1 MRIGVF
7 SAPVCFSCKQA
18 TIGEFGSFVEV
29 VQLFAARTN
38 VQQTKSGSW
47 IRESG
52 CPLQDSLWHNSAC
65 TMEGDG
71 TEPKLEKERLTEEA
85 CLISTPHSVSLVLKT
100 GEIGEYGRNQTNQ
113 QVTLSPITVTQSS
126 TQESHTS
133 SGIKV
138 TLENESVWSR
148 FHSLGTEMILTKQ
161 GRRMFPCCR
170 FRLSGLDP
178 QRKYFLVMDIMPL
191 DDFTYKWNGKSWE
204 PVAVDEPH
212 VLGQICIHPESPA
225 LGQQWMDSPV
235 SFYKVKLTNDS
246 TDQEGCVLLRPM
258 HRYLPRLRIVP
269 FDPDSGGTIV
279 LDSPK
284 VKIFSFPQ
292 TEFYAVTGYQ
302 NPQITQLK
310 IDCNPF
316 AMAFREDSQSIRQL
330 QDKLRPSSSV
340 GSHFRSPLLSLARNL
355 SGKRKEGAV
364 KSTASTCIQDNRK
377 RGLSAETESLKEG
390 DGIFTKMKNAIL
402 NSPNNADCSENDRG
416 NETMVYKCPAEPVLD
431 EHVAPLEFE
440 TNVTLP
446 LEEPLPPADE
456 PVPPISS
463 AENSK
468 SSESFE
474 HDVSSHIGCKDSDS
488 PTESSMSAQ
497 SPQAQ
502 GEIMCAAASLPG
514 PPFLNGSQVHERK
527 PGHLFRLRHF
537 RRGRKAKSK
546 RWSKTK
552 YTKPP
557 PAVVPLN
564 IPLHPDLEDVE
575 GMLFVSFVA
584 KEALNIPVEN
594 KKQSESSMPSPSPTH
609 GWSDNHEAE
618 DVSLS
623 ETERI
628 AKLEKILLLHLKQ
641 QKHRQVI
648 HPCLQDVG
656 MKLSLLDPK
665 LPIDLQYLG
674 VHLPLPPP
682 LHEGLDKMNP
692 MSLSPS
698 PDEAGCFVSRTG
710 KTNDPK
716 KIKGWRDKFKTK
728 TVVQSATE
736 GLKNSS
742 AFCSDMLDA
751 YLENEAQQISD
762 RVAVFSNCSASP
774 VSYQLPSKS
783 SSYVVTLDSLLK
795 ARSVSSNK
803 DYSKPTDKILPRSPL
818 RGPPN
823 IAVPLSSAGL
833 QYRLRG
839 NREKGRKF
847 ARSFQAHQHAMSSAS
862 KSIRFV
868 SRGVMKKQPGRWHTS
883 AETTRHISSVHRPM
897 IPVKVRNKMLLQ
909 EIEKEA
915 IFDGKVRTHITTKR
929 AKFALTALLNF
940 KKSGKRS
947 RYNMHHKNEDACP
960 EDFCRLG
967 CICDSL
973 YREVRGPTH
982 CRRVE
987 CMFDCSCFKHK
998 VLLLHPPRETASV
1011 QRGRKRA
1018 VLAFPIT
1025 DPEREPRPPPA
1036 PSITTLWKRKTGE
1049 HDPEPIFI
1057 PAPPLSSKNVSH
1069 LRTSLNYSS
1078 NQVREEDKDPVYL
1091 YFESM
1096 MTCARVREYNSNP
1109 PPQIH
1114 MFPTK
1119 KEMTEHEQIN
1129 EIAEASEPPSSQKIS
1144 EPIHP
1149 QSPAKPF
1156 ELKPTK
1162 LLEILSEC
1170 NWEPHRSLVLN
1181 MLFRRMNSNR
1191 LSEPFCFGMYK
1202 IQLLST
1208 IIKGE
1213 ERSSTITYK
1222 VCISRADEKE
1232 MTEDLQPPV
1241 KKTMKKQRV
1250 KGVETKVS
1258 KTCETQDQKATE
1270 DTDSGRMSTALEDEQ
1285 QKNLLSKRVLRSLPF
1300 LPHAAHDGYLKAYK
1314 KKPGSLPQGLIK
1326 VNGKSYA
1333 KAKLLLGQLGAL
1345 HPVNRFAAFVTGRPV
1360 GQTKIVGDI
1369 TKACPPKAPLKPCSQ
1384 ASAPESNTTSKNKR
1398 SDISPMKALVGP
1410 PPGTTPIVP
1419 DGTRFVL
1426 VPVTPSNSAAA
1437 PSAETVTSSTLPPGQ
1452 QVVLQ
1457 PAPGSNFLCQYNGQ
1471 MIQLKPISTEPH
1483 VQPQPSPV
1491 SEGSTSQVLQT
1502 ADSTC
1507 LPKDT
1512 RSLQIPL
1519 ISTPFSKILPKP
1531 LPDISP
1537 KVLSLSAKSGMN
1549 IASGMSAFN
1558 LQSSFPG
1565 KTGTFSFRI
1574 CPPNGGK
1581 PVGSEHGGKPPEPS
1595 ADTSS
1600 TVLLPGG
1607 FTLIKLFHTAVPAV
1621 LTNVTSA
1628 ASLPAEI
1635 PQNDEN
1641 IRKSI
1646 VQSCSPSLEQ
1656 NCQVSES
1663 ISNPD
1668 LFETS
1673 NSDLSQSSNGL
1684 PSEGVIKEEHESEH
1698 FSESENT
1705 LFPSKYNWVPDGAV
1719 MVHTSEV
1726 SKMEPMDM
1734 DDWPPNG
1741 AERILWIDSADEEED
1756 EIPPA
1761 VEASESKTTT
1771 GGANFSSCGEELQV
1785 DNLYFNKKETPETPL
1800 IHNKDLPPKEYAD
1813 EQKPYLKSS
1822 ISNNDKEKDCDPFTN
1837 ANNSNTLNITKQE
1850 PPFFIP
1856 IKKIDDNKP
1865 SQIFFGSHNSNEQV
1879 MFQEDCTSVH
1889 IKNEPRNTTYM
1900 DMKDQGLLG
1909 ENSTLCIS
1917 RIETCNNQTA
1927 QNAFLKHI
1935 PITEQ
1940 RLDSA
1945 NNYGLSTKIES
1956 CSDSPR
1962 RHTCTM
1968 PDVDK
1973 QHISS
1978 EDILLP
1984 INKEEPCMNQT
1995 VTEFPQDLNKQG
2007 LGSKN
2012 MEFYNNLAK
2021 PNSTASLHGE
2031 DSHENA
2037 DIAGNASF
2045 SLLDCQTLVN
2055 CTPTAHPLNTAS
2067 LGQKAGLKNVTVC
2080 TETFKII
2087 SQNLKEGKDEAEDGK
2102 KQFKTTVKELSDD
2115 EDIAVDVINVSED
2128 EAPFDQL
2135 DRDMAHSSGD
2145 GDGNSS
2151 DEEDSS
2157 YDSTSDSETTDDTV
2171 DMSTEDDVDVE
2182 SFEDSDGKRFINMI
2196 KVQTRHKHNEIH
2208 YKMRT
2213 AKLKKKIKH
2222 LTNLMRTSRNLPVHE
2237 REKRLNHTE
2246 KERVRRDE
2254 MRQAFAAL
2262 KKALN
2267 VEERVRM
2274 CNHDI
2279 LNQARLT
2286 IWALKDRSQCLEE
2299 RKKALLQKQS
2309 SYFSKIAELSEKGE
2323 ARDEASFEKQ
2333 CAQQKQLG
2341 SQNTQQTSVPG
2352 PLVNPRRV
2360 DSDGNRLPPRFGLW
2374 KAPNYIRKRSK
2385 KSLQQP
2391 PIPATE
2397 AVDESSNSILSPD
2410 SPGSDTVSGP
2420 SVKPD
2425 LVRTVIAQSPTGLP
2439 PLCITPQEKSLS
2451 TENKP
2456 AEKRSLPKIVLQSFG
2471 KTDGVKLTNDIKTS
2485 QPSSTEVSK
2494 SAELLTDGHL
2504 DPQVQNKEMEKCSA
2518 GASNVKEKS
2527 LVEEHSNKENPA
2539 PSSEVTGNDV
2549 QNKTLSKLENE
2560 QASAAVVK
2568 VRKKRRQTEVVIEE
2582 ALSNPD
2588 VLGPRKLRQRSPAV
2602 TGGATSRSTANKR
2615 KRII

>member
-1 MRIGVF
+1 
-7 SAPVCFSCKQA
+7 
-18 TIGEFGSFVEV
+18 
-29 VQLFAARTN
+29 
-38 VQQTKSGSW
+38 
-47 IRESG
+47 
-52 CPLQDSLWHNSAC
+52 
-65 TMEGDG
+65 MEGDG
-71 TEPKLEKERLTEEA
+71 TELTLEKERLTEEA
-85 CLISTPHSVSLVLKT
+85 CLISTPHLVSLVLKP
-100 GEIGEYGRNQTNQ
+100 GEIGKCGRNQTNQ
-113 QVTLSPITVTQSS
+113 QVTLSPITLTQSS
-126 TQESHTS
+126 TQESHTG

-212 VLGQICIHPESPA
+212 VQGQICVHPESPA

-246 TDQEGCVLLRPM
+246 TDQDGCVLLRAM

-292 TEFYAVTGYQ
+292 TEFYAVTSYQ

-316 AMAFREDSQSIRQL
+316 AMAFREDSQSIRLL
-330 QDKLRPSSSV
+330 QDKLKPCSSV
-340 GSHFRSPLLSLARNL
+340 GSHFRSPFLSLARNL

-364 KSTASTCIQDNRK
+364 KSTISTCIQNNRK
-377 RGLSAETESLKEG
+377 RGLSAETETRKEG
-390 DGIFTKMKNAIL
+390 DGILTKMKNAIL
-402 NSPNNADCSENDRG
+402 SSSNDTDCSENDRG
-416 NETMVYKCPAEPVLD
+416 NETGVYKCPAEPVLN

-440 TNVTLP
+440 TSVTVP
-446 LEEPLPPADE
+446 LEEPLPSADE

-463 AENSK
+463 TENSK

-488 PTESSMSAQ
+488 PTESSMSAP
-497 SPQAQ
+497 SPQTPGQ
-502 GEIMCAAASLPG
+502 IKSAAASMPG

-527 PGHLFRLRHF
+527 PGHLFRLRRF
-537 RRGRKAKSK
+537 QRRRKAKSK

-557 PAVVPLN
+557 PAVVPPSV
-564 IPLHPDLEDVE
+564 PLHPDLEDVE

-584 KEALNIPVEN
+584 KEALNTPVEN
-594 KKQSESSMPSPSPTH
+594 KKESESSMPSPSPTH
-609 GWSDNHEAE
+609 GPSDNHEAE
-618 DVSLS
+618 DVNLS
-623 ETERI
+623 VTERI
-628 AKLEKILLLHLKQ
+628 AKLEEILLLHLKQ

-648 HPCLQDVG
+648 HPCLQDDG
-656 MKLSLLDPK
+656 
-665 LPIDLQYLG
+665 
-674 VHLPLPPP
+674 
-682 LHEGLDKMNP
+682 
-692 MSLSPS
+692 
-698 PDEAGCFVSRTG
+698 AGCFVSRTG
-710 KTNDPK
+710 KTNDPT
-716 KIKGWRDKFKTK
+716 KIKGWRDKFKTN
-728 TVVQSATE
+728 TVQSATE

-742 AFCSDMLDA
+742 AFCSEMLDA

-762 RVAVFSNCSASP
+762 RVAVFSKCSASP

-795 ARSVSSNK
+795 ARSASSKK
-803 DYSKPTDKILPRSPL
+803 DCSKPTDKIPPRSPL
-818 RGPPN
+818 RGSPN
-823 IAVPLSSAGL
+823 TAVPLSSAGSH
-833 QYRLRG
+833 YRLRG
-839 NREKGRKF
+839 NREREREF
-847 ARSFQAHQHAMSSAS
+847 TPSFQAHQHAVSSLQSS
-862 KSIRFV
+862 KSRRFV
-868 SRGVMKKQPGRWHTS
+868 SRGGMKKQPGRWNSS
-883 AETTRHISSVHRPM
+883 AETARHISSVQSPT
-897 IPVKVRNKMLLQ
+897 IPVKVKNKVLLQ
-909 EIEKEA
+909 EFEKEA
-915 IFDGKVRTHITTKR
+915 MFDGKVRTHITTER
-929 AKFALTALLNF
+929 AKFALTAVLNF
-940 KKSGKRS
+940 KKSGKRP
-947 RYNMHHKNEDACP
+947 RYNMHHKNENACP
-960 EDFCRLG
+960 EDFCCLG
-967 CICDSL
+967 CVCDSL
-973 YREVRGPTH
+973 HREVRGPTH

-987 CMFDCSCFKHK
+987 CMFECSCFKHK
-998 VLLLHPPRETASV
+998 VLLLHPLRETASV
-1011 QRGRKRA
+1011 QRGRKSA
-1018 VLAFPIT
+1018 VMAFPIA

-1057 PAPPLSSKNVSH
+1057 PAPPRSSKNVSH
-1069 LRTSLNYSS
+1069 LHTSLNYSS

-1114 MFPTK
+1114 MFPSK
-1119 KEMTEHEQIN
+1119 KEMTEDEELN
-1129 EIAEASEPPSSQKIS
+1129 EIAEASNLASSQITS
-1144 EPIHP
+1144 ETNPTE
-1149 QSPAKPF
+1149 SPAKP
-1156 ELKPTK
+1156 KPTK

-1181 MLFRRMNSNR
+1181 TLFRRMNSNL

-1213 ERSSTITYK
+1213 DRSSTITYK

-1232 MTEDLQPPV
+1232 MTDDLQPPV

-1258 KTCETQDQKATE
+1258 KTCETQAQRATE
-1270 DTDSGRMSTALEDEQ
+1270 DTDSRRMSSALEEEQ
-1285 QKNLLSKRVLRSLPF
+1285 QKNLLSKRLLRSLPF
-1300 LPHAAHDGYLKAYK
+1300 LTHAATVGCLTAYK
-1314 KKPGSLPQGLIK
+1314 KKPGGPSHGLIK

-1333 KAKLLLGQLGAL
+1333 KAKVLLGQLGAL
-1345 HPVNRFAAFVTGRPV
+1345 HPVNRFAAFVTGRLLPV
-1360 GQTKIVGDI
+1360 GQTKDVGDV
-1369 TKACPPKAPLKPCSQ
+1369 TKACPPKAPLKPSSQ
-1384 ASAPESNTTSKNKR
+1384 ASAPEPNTTSKNKR
-1398 SDISPMKALVGP
+1398 SDISHMKAMKSVGP
-1410 PPGTTPIVP
+1410 PPGKTPIVP

-1437 PSAETVTSSTLPPGQ
+1437 PSAETVSSSTLPPGQ

-1457 PAPGSNFLCQYNGQ
+1457 PVPGSNFLCQYNGQ

-1483 VQPQPSPV
+1483 VQPQPSSV

-1502 ADSTC
+1502 ADNTC

-1512 RSLQIPL
+1512 RSLQMPL
-1519 ISTPFSKILPKP
+1519 ISTPLSKIVPKP
-1531 LPDISP
+1531 LSEVSP

-1581 PVGSEHGGKPPEPS
+1581 PVRSEHGVKSPEPS
-1595 ADTSS
+1595 ADTSP

-1621 LTNVTSA
+1621 PANVTSA
-1628 ASLPAEI
+1628 AFHPAEI
-1635 PQNDEN
+1635 PQNDES

-1656 NCQVSES
+1656 NGQVSES

-1673 NSDLSQSSNGL
+1673 NSGLSQSSMDL
-1684 PSEGVIKEEHESEH
+1684 PSESIIKEESEEH

-1705 LFPSKYNWVPDGAV
+1705 LSPSKYNWAPDGAV
-1719 MVHTSEV
+1719 MVHTSD
-1726 SKMEPMDM
+1726 MDMDM

-1771 GGANFSSCGEELQV
+1771 TEANFSSCDEEPQV
-1785 DNLYFNKKETPETPL
+1785 VNLCFNKKETPL
-1800 IHNKDLPPKEYAD
+1800 IHNKDLPPKDDVCSKSAPAD
-1813 EQKPYLKSS
+1813 EQKLYLDSS
-1822 ISNNDKEKDCDPFTN
+1822 ISSSDQENDCDPFTN
-1837 ANNSNTLNITKQE
+1837 ANITKQE
-1850 PPFFIP
+1850 PPFLIP
-1856 IKKIDDNKP
+1856 IIKIDDNEP
-1865 SQIFFGSHNSNEQV
+1865 TQIFSGSHNSSEQV
-1879 MFQEDCTSVH
+1879 MFQEDCPSVH
-1889 IKNEPRNTTYM
+1889 IKNEPNNTPCM
-1900 DMKDQGLLG
+1900 DMAGNEPDMKDQGLLAD
-1909 ENSTLCIS
+1909 NSTLRIS
-1917 RIETCNNQTA
+1917 RIETLNNQTA
-1927 QNAFLKHI
+1927 ENTFLKHI

-1940 RLDSA
+1940 RLDSTS
-1945 NNYGLSTKIES
+1945 NYIISTEIES
-1956 CSDSPR
+1956 CSDSPG

-1968 PDVDK
+1968 PDIDK
-1973 QHISS
+1973 QHIVSK
-1978 EDILLP
+1978 DILLP
-1984 INKEEPCMNQT
+1984 INKEEPCMNQP

-2007 LGSKN
+2007 VGSKN
-2012 MEFYNNLAK
+2012 SSQVLTHMEFYNNPAK
-2021 PNSTASLHGE
+2021 PNSTAPLNAE
-2031 DSHENA
+2031 DNHENA
-2037 DIAGNASF
+2037 DIAGNAPC
-2045 SLLDCQTLVN
+2045 SLLDHQTLVN
-2055 CTPTAHPLNTAS
+2055 STPTAHPLN
-2067 LGQKAGLKNVTVC
+2067 
-2080 TETFKII
+2080 I
-2087 SQNLKEGKDEAEDGK
+2087 S
-2102 KQFKTTVKELSDD
+2102 KTTLTELSDD
-2115 EDIAVDVINVSED
+2115 EDIVLDVVNISED
-2128 EAPFDQL
+2128 EAPFEFDK
-2135 DRDMAHSSGD
+2135 DKADSSGD

-2151 DEEDSS
+2151 VEEDSS
-2157 YDSTSDSETTDDTV
+2157 YDSTSDSETTDDTM
-2171 DMSTEDDVDVE
+2171 DMSTEDDDDDVE
-2182 SFEDSDGKRFINMI
+2182 SFEDDDGKS
-2196 KVQTRHKHNEIH
+2196 NEIH
-2208 YKMRT
+2208 HKIRT

-2222 LTNLMRTSRNLPVHE
+2222 LTNLIRNSRDVPVHE
-2237 REKRLNHTE
+2237 LEKRLNHTE
-2246 KERVRRDE
+2246 KERLRRDE
-2254 MRQAFAAL
+2254 MRHAFAAL

-2286 IWALKDRSQCLEE
+2286 ISALKDRSQCLEE
-2299 RKKALLQKQS
+2299 RKKALLQRQS
-2309 SYFSKIAELSEKGE
+2309 SYLRQIAELSEKSK
-2323 ARDEASFEKQ
+2323 ARDKARLEKK
-2333 CAQQKQLG
+2333 CAQQKQLD
-2341 SQNTQQTSVPG
+2341 SQKTQQTSVPG
-2352 PLVNPRRV
+2352 PLVNRRRV

-2385 KSLQQP
+2385 KSLRQP
-2391 PIPATE
+2391 PVLATE
-2397 AVDESSNSILSPD
+2397 AVDESPD
-2410 SPGSDTVSGP
+2410 SPGNHTVGGP
-2420 SVKPD
+2420 LVKPEE
-2425 LVRTVIAQSPTGLP
+2425 LVRTVIAQNPTVLP
-2439 PLCITPQEKSLS
+2439 PLCKTHQEKIVS
-2451 TENKP
+2451 TEKKP

-2471 KTDGVKLTNDIKTS
+2471 KTDTVKLTNDIRTS
-2485 QPSSTEVSK
+2485 RSSSTEVFK
-2494 SAELLTDGHL
+2494 SAELLTDGNL
-2504 DPQVQNKEMEKCSA
+2504 DPQVQNKEMEKGSA
-2518 GASNVKEKS
+2518 TGASNVMEKS
-2527 LVEEHSNKENPA
+2527 LVEEHSNTESPA
-2539 PSSEVTGNDV
+2539 PSSEVTGIDV
-2549 QNKTLSKLENE
+2549 QNKTLSKLENK
-2560 QASAAVVK
+2560 QASSAMVK

-2602 TGGATSRSTANKR
+2602 TGGATSGSAANKR